1 MNIDEQKQKLLL
13 EKEKLEQ
20 DLNNLGVQ
28 SETGSWMVL
37 PDESDGTFAD
47 EVDNADLAEDYEEKI
62 ARLNVL
68 ETQHAQVLKALHA
81 VKTKKYG
88 TCEVCGEEIPEKRL
102 AVFPSATTC
111 VKCTR

>member
-28 SETGSWMVL
+28 NETGSWMVL
-37 PDESDGTFAD
+37 PDETDGTFAD
-47 EVDNADLAEDYEEKI
+47 EVDNADIAEDYEEKI

-68 ETQHAQVLKALHA
+68 ETQYTQVMKALQA
-81 VKTKKYG
+81 IKSKKYG
-88 TCEVCGEEIPEKRL
+88 VCEVCGETIIEKRL
-102 AVFPSATTC
+102 LVFPSATTC